1 MIRAEASRDYR
12 SVNYDDRPDGV
23 TLDVLVLHYTG
34 MQSAEAALSWLCD
47 PAARVSAHYLVDE
60 DGTIFSLVPES
71 KRAWHAGVSFW
82 RGASDINSRSI
93 GIEIVN
99 PGHEFG
105 YRPFPDSQM
114 VTLIE
119 LAQGILD
126 RHAIPPRNVVGH
138 SDVAPRRKT
147 DPGELFDWRRLAE
160 AGIGLWPT
168 VAEACGADAA
178 TVAAMLSA
186 YGYETVDISRTVA
199 AFQRHYRPEL
209 IDGEADAETV
219 GRLRALLSIVGA
231 DMEALGFSVA

>member
-1 MIRAEASRDYR
+1 
-12 SVNYDDRPDGV
+12 
-23 TLDVLVLHYTG
+23 
-34 MQSAEAALSWLCD
+34 
-47 PAARVSAHYLVDE
+47 
-60 DGTIFSLVPES
+60 
-71 KRAWHAGVSFW
+71 
-82 RGASDINSRSI
+82 
-93 GIEIVN
+93 
-99 PGHEFG
+99 
-105 YRPFPDSQM
+105 M